1 MTEEGDPWWEHWF
14 EEPYLAL
21 YPEREEREAR
31 AQAVFAREVLAP
43 FSKAGRLRFLD
54 LGCGT
59 GRRTAALEAGL
70 GATAGIDASL
80 RLVVAARGREARLK
94 PGAFCAR
101 AERLPLAAR
110 SVGAAVSFSGA
121 FGRTDDPGDDA
132 RVAGEIA
139 RILAPGGAL
148 LASVFNA
155 ERVVSGLAWREE
167 KLIAGTRVVI
177 RRRYDPARRMLE
189 KEIELA
195 AGGEKR
201 VYAQRARAVTEHEL
215 RGRLRAA
222 GLTVVGAWGDFDG
235 SAFDGRRSPRV
246 LLLASKPSS
255 KAFGG
260 AGR

>member
-1 MTEEGDPWWEHWF
+1 MTEDGDPWWEHWF

-43 FSKAGRLRFLD
+43 YAKAGRLRFLD

-70 GATAGIDASL
+70 GATAGIDTSL
-80 RLVVAARGREARLK
+80 RLVATARGREARLR
-94 PGAFCAR
+94 PGVLCAR
-101 AERLPLAAR
+101 VERLPLAAR

-121 FGRTDDPGDDA
+121 FGRTDDPGNDA
-132 RVAGEIA
+132 RVACEIA
-139 RILAPGGAL
+139 RVLAPGGAVL
-148 LASVFNA
+148 TAVFNA
-155 ERVVSGLAWREE
+155 ERVVAGLARREE
-167 KLIAGTRVVI
+167 KLIQGTRVVI
-177 RRRYDPARRMLE
+177 KRRYDPARRMLE

-215 RGRLRAA
+215 RGRLRTA
-222 GLTVVGAWGDFDG
+222 GLTVVGAWGDFGG
-235 SAFDGRRSPRV
+235 SAFDGRRAPRL
-246 LLLASKPSS
+246 LLLASRPSS

-260 AGR
+260 PAR

>member
-1 MTEEGDPWWEHWF
+1 VTEEGDPWWEHWF

-31 AQAVFAREVLAP
+31 VQAVFAREVLAP
-43 FSKAGRLRFLD
+43 FSRAGRLRFLD

-59 GRRTAALEAGL
+59 GRRTAALDAGL

-80 RLVVAARGREARLK
+80 RHVATARGRAVSPR
-94 PGAFCAR
+94 PGALCAR

-121 FGRTDDPGDDA
+121 FGRTDDPGDDT
-132 RVAGEIA
+132 RVAREIA
-139 RILAPGGAL
+139 RVLAPGGAFL
-148 LASVFNA
+148 VSVFNA
-155 ERVVSGLAWREE
+155 ERVVAGLALREE

-177 RRRYDPARRMLE
+177 KRRYDPARRMLE
-189 KEIELA
+189 KEIEME

-215 RGRLRAA
+215 RGRLRTA

-235 SAFDGRRSPRV
+235 SAFDGRRSPRL

>member
-1 MTEEGDPWWEHWF
+1 VTEEGDPWWEHWF
-14 EEPYLAL
+14 GEPYLAL

-70 GATAGIDASL
+70 GATAGLDASL
-80 RLVVAARGREARLK
+80 RLVANARGRQARLR
-94 PGAFCAR
+94 PGTFCAR

-121 FGRTDDPGDDA
+121 FGRTDDPGDDT
-132 RVAGEIA
+132 RVAAEIT
-139 RILAPGGAL
+139 RVLAPGGAL
-148 LASVFNA
+148 LAAVFNA
-155 ERVVSGLAWREE
+155 ERVVSGLALREE
-167 KLIAGTRVVI
+167 KLILGTRVVI
-177 RRRYDPARRMLE
+177 KRRYDPARRMLE

-195 AGGEKR
+195 AGDEKR

-235 SAFDGRRSPRV
+235 SSFDGRRSPRLV
-246 LLLASKPSS
+246 LLASKPSS
-255 KAFGG
+255 KAFGEV
-260 AGR
+260 GR